1 MRPAKLRDSEA
12 PLTDL
17 EMMILSAMAK
27 PLFRDVKVAPLGR
40 VGRYRCTKFERNLPS
55 RSRDVEATPRACAR
69 ASWTQTDLCTAPCQT
84 VPNGVPNL
92 STSCPA
98 TLEMW

>member
-27 PLFRDVKVAPLGR
+27 PLIRDVKVAPLVCTYKLDINGLEHGTLLN
-40 VGRYRCTKFERNLPS
+40 GRYRCTKFERNLPS
-55 RSRDVEATPRACAR
+55 RS
-69 ASWTQTDLCTAPCQT
+69 
-84 VPNGVPNL
+84 
-92 STSCPA
+92 
-98 TLEMW
+98 